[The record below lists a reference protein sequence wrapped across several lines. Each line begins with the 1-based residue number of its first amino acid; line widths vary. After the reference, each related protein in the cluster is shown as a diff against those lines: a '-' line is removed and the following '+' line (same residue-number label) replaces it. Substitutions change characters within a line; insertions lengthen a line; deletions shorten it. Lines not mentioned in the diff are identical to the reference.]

1 MPKESVSRMLTQAKP
16 FVAVILMQFGLAGMP
31 IITKFALNQ
40 GMSQHVLVVYRH
52 AVAFVFITPFALF
65 FDRKIRP
72 KMSLSVF
79 VKIVLLGLLEPVID
93 GNLFYT
99 GMKLT
104 TATFTTAMCNVL
116 PAFAFIMAWIFR
128 LEMVDIRRLH
138 SQAKILGTI
147 VTVGG
152 AMLMTLVNGPMLTL
166 PWTRSSSHH
175 QSTSS
180 TDSQDPI
187 KGALMITAGCFCWAS
202 FFILQAITLKVYPAE
217 LSLTAWICLMGALE
231 GTVAALAFEWHNPA
245 AWAIHL
251 DSKLLAAVYGGVIC
265 SGLTYYIQGMV
276 MKERG
281 PVFVTAFNPLS
292 MVIVAILSSIAL
304 SEILYLGRVM
314 GAMVIIIGLYM
325 VLWGKS
331 KDPLPQPDSEAA
343 EDKVATTV

>member
-1 MPKESVSRMLTQAKP
+1 MPKESVSHMLTQAKP
-16 FVAVILMQFGLAGMP
+16 FVAVIFLQFGLAGMS

-40 GMSQHVLVVYRH
+40 GMSQHVLVVYRNV
-52 AVAFVFITPFALF
+52 VAFVLIAPFALV

-72 KMSLSVF
+72 KMTLSVF

-93 GNLFYT
+93 GNLYYT

-104 TATFTTAMCNVL
+104 TATFTTAMSNVL

-128 LEMVDIRRLH
+128 LEMVDIRKLH

-166 PWTRSSSHH
+166 PWTRSISQH

-180 TDSQDPI
+180 TASQHPI
-187 KGALMITAGCFCWAS
+187 IGALMITAGCFCWAS
-202 FFILQAITLKVYPAE
+202 FIILQAITLKAYPAE
-217 LSLTAWICLMGALE
+217 LSLTAGICLMGALQ
-231 GTVAALAFEWHNPA
+231 GSVAALAFEWHNPA
-245 AWAIHL
+245 AWTIHL
-251 DSKLLAAVYGGVIC
+251 DYKLLTYVYGGIIC
-265 SGLTYYIQGMV
+265 SGVGYYIQGIA

-331 KDPLPQPDSEAA
+331 KDHLPRPESEAA

>member
-1 MPKESVSRMLTQAKP
+1 MPKESVSQMLTQAKP
-16 FVAVILMQFGLAGMP
+16 FVAVIFLQFGFAGMS

-40 GMSQHVLVVYRH
+40 GMSQHVLVVYRN
-52 AVAFVFITPFALF
+52 AVAFVFIAPFALV

-72 KMSLSVF
+72 KMTLSVF
-79 VKIVLLGLLEPVID
+79 VKILLLGLLEPVID

-128 LEMVDIRRLH
+128 LEMVNIRKLH

-152 AMLMTLVNGPMLTL
+152 AMFMTLVNGPMLTL
-166 PWTRSSSHH
+166 PWTRITSHH

-180 TDSQDPI
+180 TASQDPI

-202 FFILQAITLKVYPAE
+202 FMILQAITLKLYPAE
-217 LSLTAWICLMGALE
+217 LSLTAWICLTGTLE
-231 GTVAALAFEWHNPA
+231 GTVAAVAFEWHNPA

-251 DSKLLAAVYGGVIC
+251 DYKLLSAVYGGVIC
-265 SGLTYYIQGMV
+265 SGVAYYIQGIV

-331 KDPLPQPDSEAA
+331 KDHPSQTYSEAA
-343 EDKVATTV
+343 DDKVATTV